1 MSIKSFLKSLGPG
14 LITGTADDDPSS
26 IATFAQAGAKFGLG
40 MLWTALYLIPLI
52 VVIQEICARVGL
64 LTGSGLAT
72 IIKKKYSKKIVLPL
86 VSLLLVANTINVGAD
101 IGAMAASAN
110 LMFPKISLNVFSIF
124 FTAFIIIA
132 IIMIPYK
139 RYIKILKYLT
149 LSILTYIVTSL
160 IVGGNWYQILIATI
174 VPHFEFT
181 ADFATMLVAILGTTI
196 SPYLFFW
203 QASEEA
209 EEEVVKHKI
218 KDIGKGKPRVS
229 KKEIKSMRTDT
240 MVGIGFAH
248 FITWAI
254 MITAAGS
261 LHNNGITEIQ
271 SAEQAAKSLEPLVK
285 SFPNAGEIAK
295 SIFAIGI
302 IGTGL
307 LSIPVLATSTAYGL
321 SDTFGWKQGLSKK
334 FGQAKAFY
342 LIIVICGIIGLGI
355 NFLGINPIKA
365 LVYASVINGVVS
377 VPIIFVIMKLS
388 NDKEILKENV
398 NGRLTNIIG
407 WMTFVIMAIAAV
419 IMFVTLGMYSS
430 IYFYLAT
437 C

>member
-40 MLWTALYLIPLI
+40 MLWTVIYLIPLI
-52 VVIQEICARVGL
+52 IVIQEICARIGL
-64 LTGSGLAT
+64 LTGSGLGT
-72 IIKKKYSKKIVLPL
+72 IIKKKYSRKIVLPL
-86 VSLLLVANTINVGAD
+86 ISLLLVANTINVGAD
-101 IGAMAASAN
+101 IGAMAASAS
-110 LMFPKISLNVFSIF
+110 LMFPQISLNIFSIF

-149 LSILTYIVTSL
+149 LSLLTYIVTAI

-174 VPHFEFT
+174 VPHIEFT
-181 ADFATMLVAILGTTI
+181 TDFATMLVAILGTTI

-209 EEEVVKHKI
+209 EEEVVNHKI
-218 KDIGKGKPRVS
+218 KEIGKGKPEVS
-229 KKEIKSMRTDT
+229 KKEIKSMGTDT

-254 MITAAGS
+254 IITTAGS
-261 LHNNGITEIQ
+261 LHNNGITDIQ

-285 SFPNAGEIAK
+285 SFPNSGEIAK

-342 LIIVICGIIGLGI
+342 LIITICGIIGLGM
-355 NFLGINPIKA
+355 NFLGINPITA
-365 LVYASVINGVVS
+365 LVYAAVINGVVS
-377 VPIIFVIMKLS
+377 VPIIFVVMKLS
-388 NDKEILKENV
+388 NDKEILKENT

-407 WMTFVIMAIAAV
+407 WATFVIMAVATI
-419 IMFVTLGMYSS
+419 IMFITFG
-430 IYFYLAT
+430 I
-437 C
+437 

>member
-1 MSIKSFLKSLGPG
+1 M
-14 LITGTADDDPSS
+14 
-26 IATFAQAGAKFGLG
+26 
-40 MLWTALYLIPLI
+40 
-52 VVIQEICARVGL
+52 
-64 LTGSGLAT
+64 
-72 IIKKKYSKKIVLPL
+72 
-86 VSLLLVANTINVGAD
+86 
-101 IGAMAASAN
+101 
-110 LMFPKISLNVFSIF
+110 
-124 FTAFIIIA
+124 
-132 IIMIPYK
+132 
-139 RYIKILKYLT
+139 T
-149 LSILTYIVTSL
+149 LSLLTYIVTAI

-174 VPHFEFT
+174 VPHIEFT

-209 EEEVVKHKI
+209 EEEVVNHKI
-218 KDIGKGKPRVS
+218 KEIGKGKPEVS
-229 KKEIKSMRTDT
+229 KKEIKSMGTDT

-248 FITWAI
+248 LITWAI
-254 MITAAGS
+254 IITTAGS
-261 LHNNGITEIQ
+261 LHNNGITDIL

-285 SFPNAGEIAK
+285 SFPNSGEISK

-342 LIIVICGIIGLGI
+342 LVIIICGIIGLGM
-355 NFLGINPIKA
+355 NFLGINPITA

-377 VPIIFVIMKLS
+377 VPIILVVMKLS
-388 NDKEILKENV
+388 NDKEILKENT

-407 WMTFVIMAIAAV
+407 WTTFGIMTIATI
-419 IMFVTLGMYSS
+419 IMFVT
-430 IYFYLAT
+430 FVT
-437 C
+437 

>member
-40 MLWTALYLIPLI
+40 MLWTVIYLIPLI
-52 VVIQEICARVGL
+52 IVIQEICARIGL
-64 LTGSGLAT
+64 LTGSGLGT

-86 VSLLLVANTINVGAD
+86 IFLLLVANTINVGAD

-110 LMFPKISLNVFSIF
+110 LMFPQISLNIFSIF

-149 LSILTYIVTSL
+149 LSLLTYIVTAI

-174 VPHFEFT
+174 VPHIEFT
-181 ADFATMLVAILGTTI
+181 TDFATMLVAILGTTI

-209 EEEVVKHKI
+209 EEEVVNHKI
-218 KDIGKGKPRVS
+218 KEIGKGKPEVS
-229 KKEIKSMRTDT
+229 KKEIKSMGTDT

-254 MITAAGS
+254 IITTAGS
-261 LHNNGITEIQ
+261 LHNNGITDIQ

-285 SFPNAGEIAK
+285 SFPNSGEISK

-342 LIIVICGIIGLGI
+342 LVIIICGIIGLGM
-355 NFLGINPIKA
+355 NFLGINPITA
-365 LVYASVINGVVS
+365 LVYAAVINGVVS
-377 VPIIFVIMKLS
+377 VPIIFVVMKLS
-388 NDKEILKENV
+388 NDKEILKENT

-407 WMTFVIMAIAAV
+407 WTTFGIMTIATI
-419 IMFVTLGMYSS
+419 IMFVT
-430 IYFYLAT
+430 FVT
-437 C
+437 

>member
-40 MLWTALYLIPLI
+40 MLWTVIYLIPLI
-52 VVIQEICARVGL
+52 VVIQEICARIGL
-64 LTGSGLAT
+64 LTGSGLGT

-86 VSLLLVANTINVGAD
+86 IFLLLVANTINVGAD
-101 IGAMAASAN
+101 IGAMAASAS
-110 LMFPKISLNVFSIF
+110 LMFPQISLNIFSIF

-132 IIMIPYK
+132 IILIPYK
-139 RYIKILKYLT
+139 KYIKILKYLT
-149 LSILTYIVTSL
+149 LSLLTYIVTAI

-174 VPHFEFT
+174 VPHIEFT

-209 EEEVVKHKI
+209 EEEVVNHKI
-218 KDIGKGKPRVS
+218 KEIGKGKPEVS
-229 KKEIKSMRTDT
+229 KKEIKSMGTDT

-254 MITAAGS
+254 IITTAGS
-261 LHNNGITEIQ
+261 LHNNGITDIQ

-285 SFPNAGEIAK
+285 SFPNSGEISK

-342 LIIVICGIIGLGI
+342 LVIIICGIIGLGM
-355 NFLGINPIKA
+355 NFLGINPITA

-377 VPIIFVIMKLS
+377 VPIIFVVMKLS
-388 NDKEILKENV
+388 NDKEILKENT

-407 WMTFVIMAIAAV
+407 WTTFGIMAIATI
-419 IMFVTLGMYSS
+419 IMFVT
-430 IYFYLAT
+430 FVT
-437 C
+437 

>member
-1 MSIKSFLKSLGPG
+1 M
-14 LITGTADDDPSS
+14 
-26 IATFAQAGAKFGLG
+26 
-40 MLWTALYLIPLI
+40 
-52 VVIQEICARVGL
+52 
-64 LTGSGLAT
+64 
-72 IIKKKYSKKIVLPL
+72 
-86 VSLLLVANTINVGAD
+86 
-101 IGAMAASAN
+101 
-110 LMFPKISLNVFSIF
+110 
-124 FTAFIIIA
+124 
-132 IIMIPYK
+132 
-139 RYIKILKYLT
+139 T
-149 LSILTYIVTSL
+149 LSLLTYIVTAI

-174 VPHFEFT
+174 VPHIEFT

-209 EEEVVKHKI
+209 EEEVVNHKI
-218 KDIGKGKPRVS
+218 KEIGKGKPEVS
-229 KKEIKSMRTDT
+229 KKEIKSMGTDT

-254 MITAAGS
+254 IITTAGS
-261 LHNNGITEIQ
+261 LHNNGITDIL

-285 SFPNAGEIAK
+285 SFPNSGEISK

-342 LIIVICGIIGLGI
+342 LVIIICGIIGLGM
-355 NFLGINPIKA
+355 NFLGINPITA

-377 VPIIFVIMKLS
+377 VPIIFVVMKLS
-388 NDKEILKENV
+388 NDKEILKENT

-407 WMTFVIMAIAAV
+407 WTTFGIMAIATI
-419 IMFVTLGMYSS
+419 IMFVT
-430 IYFYLAT
+430 FVT
-437 C
+437 

>member
-40 MLWTALYLIPLI
+40 MLWTVIYLIPLI
-52 VVIQEICARVGL
+52 IVIQEICARIGL
-64 LTGSGLAT
+64 LTGSGLGT
-72 IIKKKYSKKIVLPL
+72 IIKKKYSRKIVLPL
-86 VSLLLVANTINVGAD
+86 ISLLLVANAINVGAD
-101 IGAMAASAN
+101 IGAMAASAS
-110 LMFPKISLNVFSIF
+110 LMFPQISLNIFSIF

-149 LSILTYIVTSL
+149 LSLLTYIVTAL

-174 VPHFEFT
+174 VPHVEFT

-209 EEEVVKHKI
+209 EEEVVHHKI
-218 KDIGKGKPRVS
+218 KEIGKGKPKVS
-229 KKEIKSMRTDT
+229 KKEIKSMGTDT

-248 FITWAI
+248 LITWAI
-254 MITAAGS
+254 IVTTAGS
-261 LHNNGITEIQ
+261 LHDNGITEIQ
-271 SAEQAAKSLEPLVK
+271 SAEQAAKSLEPLVQ
-285 SFPNAGEIAK
+285 SFPNSGEIAK

-321 SDTFGWKQGLSKK
+321 SDTFGWKQGLSQK

-342 LIIVICGIIGLGI
+342 LVIIICGIIGLGM
-355 NFLGINPIKA
+355 NFLGINPITA

-377 VPIIFVIMKLS
+377 VPIIFVVMKLS
-388 NDKEILKENV
+388 NDKEILKDNT

-407 WMTFVIMAIAAV
+407 WATFVIMAIATIV
-419 IMFVTLGMYSS
+419 MFITFG
-430 IYFYLAT
+430 I
-437 C
+437 

>member
-149 LSILTYIVTSL
+149 LSLLTYIVTAL
-160 IVGGNWYQILIATI
+160 IVGGNWYQILISTI
-174 VPHFEFT
+174 VPHIEFT

-209 EEEVVKHKI
+209 EEEVANHKI
-218 KDIGKGKPRVS
+218 KEIGKGKPKVS
-229 KKEIKSMRTDT
+229 KKDIRSMGRDT

-254 MITAAGS
+254 IITTAGS

-388 NDKEILKENV
+388 NDKEILKENT

-407 WMTFVIMAIAAV
+407 WATFVIMAIATI
-419 IMFVTLGMYSS
+419 IMFITFG
-430 IYFYLAT
+430 I
-437 C
+437 

>member
-40 MLWTALYLIPLI
+40 MLWTMIYLIPLTI
-52 VVIQEICARVGL
+52 VIQEICARIGL
-64 LTGSGLAT
+64 LTGSGLGT

-86 VSLLLVANTINVGAD
+86 IFLLLVANTINVGAD
-101 IGAMAASAN
+101 IGAMAASAS
-110 LMFPKISLNVFSIF
+110 LMFPQISLNIFSIF
-124 FTAFIIIA
+124 FTAFIVIA

-149 LSILTYIVTSL
+149 LSLLTYIVTAL
-160 IVGGNWYQILIATI
+160 IVGGDWYQILIATI
-174 VPHFEFT
+174 IPHIEFT

-209 EEEVVKHKI
+209 EEEVANHKI
-218 KDIGKGKPRVS
+218 KEIGKGKPEVS
-229 KKEIKSMRTDT
+229 KKEIKSMRADT

-254 MITAAGS
+254 IITTAGS
-261 LHNNGITEIQ
+261 LHDNGITDIQ

-285 SFPNAGEIAK
+285 SFPNSGEIAK

-307 LSIPVLATSTAYGL
+307 LSVPVLATSTAYGL

-342 LIIVICGIIGLGI
+342 LVIIICGIIGLGI
-355 NFLGINPIKA
+355 NFLGINPITA

-388 NDKEILKENV
+388 NDKEILKEKT
-398 NGRLTNIIG
+398 NGRLTNTIG
-407 WMTFVIMAIAAV
+407 WATFVIMAIATI
-419 IMFVTLGMYSS
+419 IMFITFGL
-430 IYFYLAT
+430 
-437 C
+437 

>member
-40 MLWTALYLIPLI
+40 MLWTVIYLIPLI
-52 VVIQEICARVGL
+52 VVIQEICARIGL
-64 LTGSGLAT
+64 LTGSGLGT

-86 VSLLLVANTINVGAD
+86 IFLLLVANTINIGAD
-101 IGAMAASAN
+101 IGAMAASAS
-110 LMFPKISLNVFSIF
+110 LMFPQISLNIFSIF

-132 IIMIPYK
+132 IILIPYK
-139 RYIKILKYLT
+139 KYIKILKYLT
-149 LSILTYIVTSL
+149 LSLLTYIVTAI

-181 ADFATMLVAILGTTI
+181 SDFATMLVAILGTTI

-209 EEEVVKHKI
+209 EEEVVNHKI
-218 KDIGKGKPRVS
+218 KEIGKGKPEVS
-229 KKEIKSMRTDT
+229 KKEIKSMGTDT

-254 MITAAGS
+254 IITTAGS
-261 LHNNGITEIQ
+261 LHNNGITDIQ

-285 SFPNAGEIAK
+285 SFPNSGEIAK

-342 LIIVICGIIGLGI
+342 LVIIICGIIGLGM
-355 NFLGINPIKA
+355 NFLGINPITA

-377 VPIIFVIMKLS
+377 VPIIFVVMKLS
-388 NDKEILKENV
+388 NDKEILKENT

-407 WMTFVIMAIAAV
+407 WATFVIMAVATI
-419 IMFVTLGMYSS
+419 IMS
-430 IYFYLAT
+430 ITFGI
-437 C
+437 

>member
-40 MLWTALYLIPLI
+40 LLWTVIYLIPLI
-52 VVIQEICARVGL
+52 VVIQEICARMGL
-64 LTGSGLAT
+64 LTGSGLGT

-86 VSLLLVANTINVGAD
+86 IFLLLVANTINVGAD
-101 IGAMAASAN
+101 IGAMAASAS
-110 LMFPKISLNVFSIF
+110 LMFPQISLNIFSIF

-139 RYIKILKYLT
+139 KYIKILKYLT
-149 LSILTYIVTSL
+149 LSLLTYIVTAI

-174 VPHFEFT
+174 VPHIEFT
-181 ADFATMLVAILGTTI
+181 TDFATMLVAILGTTI

-209 EEEVVKHKI
+209 EEEVVNHKI
-218 KDIGKGKPRVS
+218 KEIGKGKPEVS

-254 MITAAGS
+254 IITTAGS
-261 LHNNGITEIQ
+261 LHNNGITDIQ

-285 SFPNAGEIAK
+285 SFPNSGEISK

-342 LIIVICGIIGLGI
+342 LIIIICGIIGLGM
-355 NFLGINPIKA
+355 NFLGINPITA

-377 VPIIFVIMKLS
+377 VPIIFVVMKLS
-388 NDKEILKENV
+388 NDKEILKENT

-407 WMTFVIMAIAAV
+407 WTTFVIMAIATI
-419 IMFVTLGMYSS
+419 IMFITFG
-430 IYFYLAT
+430 T
-437 C
+437 

>member
-40 MLWTALYLIPLI
+40 MLWTVIYLIPLI
-52 VVIQEICARVGL
+52 IVIQEICARIGL
-64 LTGSGLAT
+64 LTGSGLGT

-86 VSLLLVANTINVGAD
+86 ISLLLVANAINVGAD
-101 IGAMAASAN
+101 IGAMAASAS
-110 LMFPKISLNVFSIF
+110 LMFPQISLNIFSIF

-149 LSILTYIVTSL
+149 LSLLTYIVTAL

-174 VPHFEFT
+174 VPHVEFT

-209 EEEVVKHKI
+209 EEEVVHHKI
-218 KDIGKGKPRVS
+218 KEIGKGKPKVS
-229 KKEIKSMRTDT
+229 KKEIKSMGTDT

-248 FITWAI
+248 LITWAI
-254 MITAAGS
+254 IVTTAGS
-261 LHNNGITEIQ
+261 LHDNGITEIQ
-271 SAEQAAKSLEPLVK
+271 SAEQAAKSLEPLVQ
-285 SFPNAGEIAK
+285 SFPNSGEIAK

-321 SDTFGWKQGLSKK
+321 SDTFGWKQGLSQK

-342 LIIVICGIIGLGI
+342 LVIIICGIIGLGM
-355 NFLGINPIKA
+355 NFLGINPITA

-377 VPIIFVIMKLS
+377 VPIIFVVMKLS
-388 NDKEILKENV
+388 NDKEILKENT

-407 WMTFVIMAIAAV
+407 WTTFVIMSISTI
-419 IMFVTLGMYSS
+419 IMFITFG
-430 IYFYLAT
+430 I
-437 C
+437 

>member
-40 MLWTALYLIPLI
+40 MLWTVIYLIPLI
-52 VVIQEICARVGL
+52 IVIQEICARIGL
-64 LTGSGLAT
+64 LTGSGLGT
-72 IIKKKYSKKIVLPL
+72 IIKKKYSRKIVLPL
-86 VSLLLVANTINVGAD
+86 ISLLLVANAINVGAD
-101 IGAMAASAN
+101 IGAMAASAS
-110 LMFPKISLNVFSIF
+110 LMFPQISLNIFSIF

-149 LSILTYIVTSL
+149 LSLLTYIVTAI

-174 VPHFEFT
+174 VPHIEFT

-209 EEEVVKHKI
+209 EEEVVHHKI
-218 KDIGKGKPRVS
+218 KEIGKGKPKVS
-229 KKEIKSMRTDT
+229 KKEIKSMGTDT

-248 FITWAI
+248 LITWAI
-254 MITAAGS
+254 IVTTAGS
-261 LHNNGITEIQ
+261 LHDNGITEIQ
-271 SAEQAAKSLEPLVK
+271 SAEQAAKSLEPLVQ
-285 SFPNAGEIAK
+285 SFPNSGEIAK

-321 SDTFGWKQGLSKK
+321 SDTFGWKQGLSQK

-342 LIIVICGIIGLGI
+342 LVIIICGIIGLGM
-355 NFLGINPIKA
+355 NFLGINPITA

-377 VPIIFVIMKLS
+377 VPIIFVVMKLS
-388 NDKEILKENV
+388 NDKEILKENT

-407 WMTFVIMAIAAV
+407 WTTFVIMSISTI
-419 IMFVTLGMYSS
+419 IMFITFG
-430 IYFYLAT
+430 I
-437 C
+437 

>member
-40 MLWTALYLIPLI
+40 MLWTVIYLIPLI
-52 VVIQEICARVGL
+52 VVIQEICARIGL
-64 LTGSGLAT
+64 LTGSGLGT

-86 VSLLLVANTINVGAD
+86 IFLLLVANTINVGAD

-110 LMFPKISLNVFSIF
+110 LMFPQISLNIFSIF

-139 RYIKILKYLT
+139 KYIKILKYLT
-149 LSILTYIVTSL
+149 LSLLTYIVTAI

-174 VPHFEFT
+174 VPHIEFT

-209 EEEVVKHKI
+209 EEEVVNHKI
-218 KDIGKGKPRVS
+218 KEIGKGKPEVS
-229 KKEIKSMRTDT
+229 KKEIKSMGTDT

-254 MITAAGS
+254 IITTAGS
-261 LHNNGITEIQ
+261 LHNNGITDIQ

-285 SFPNAGEIAK
+285 SFPNSGEISK

-342 LIIVICGIIGLGI
+342 LIIIICGIIGLGM
-355 NFLGINPIKA
+355 NFLGINPITA

-377 VPIIFVIMKLS
+377 VPIIFVVMKLS
-388 NDKEILKENV
+388 NDKEILKENT

-407 WMTFVIMAIAAV
+407 WATFVIMAIATI
-419 IMFVTLGMYSS
+419 IMFITFVT
-430 IYFYLAT
+430 
-437 C
+437 

>member
-40 MLWTALYLIPLI
+40 LLWTAIYLIPLI
-52 VVIQEICARVGL
+52 VVIQEICARIGL
-64 LTGSGLAT
+64 LTGSGLGT

-86 VSLLLVANTINVGAD
+86 ISLLLVANTINVGAD

-110 LMFPKISLNVFSIF
+110 LMFPQISLNIFSIF

-149 LSILTYIVTSL
+149 LSLLTYIVTAI

-181 ADFATMLVAILGTTI
+181 SDFATMLVAILGTTI

-209 EEEVVKHKI
+209 EEEVVNHKI
-218 KDIGKGKPRVS
+218 KEIGKGKPEVS
-229 KKEIKSMRTDT
+229 KKEIKSMRADT

-254 MITAAGS
+254 IITTAGS
-261 LHNNGITEIQ
+261 LHNNGITDIQ

-285 SFPNAGEIAK
+285 SFPNSGEISK

-342 LIIVICGIIGLGI
+342 LIITICGIIGLGM
-355 NFLGINPIKA
+355 NFLGINPITA

-377 VPIIFVIMKLS
+377 VPIIFVVMKLS
-388 NDKEILKENV
+388 NDKEILKENT

-407 WMTFVIMAIAAV
+407 WITFVIMAVATI
-419 IMFVTLGMYSS
+419 IMFITFG
-430 IYFYLAT
+430 I
-437 C
+437 

>member
-40 MLWTALYLIPLI
+40 MLWTVIYLIPLI
-52 VVIQEICARVGL
+52 IVIQEICARIGL
-64 LTGSGLAT
+64 LTGSGLGT

-86 VSLLLVANTINVGAD
+86 IFLLLVANTINVGAD
-101 IGAMAASAN
+101 IGAMAASAS
-110 LMFPKISLNVFSIF
+110 LMFPQISLNIFSIF
-124 FTAFIIIA
+124 FTAFIVIA

-149 LSILTYIVTSL
+149 LSLLTYIVTAL
-160 IVGGNWYQILIATI
+160 IVGGDWYQILIATI
-174 VPHFEFT
+174 IPHIEFT

-209 EEEVVKHKI
+209 EEEVANHKI
-218 KDIGKGKPRVS
+218 KEIGKGKPEVS
-229 KKEIKSMRTDT
+229 KKEIKSMRADT

-254 MITAAGS
+254 IITTAGS
-261 LHNNGITEIQ
+261 LHDNGITDIQ

-285 SFPNAGEIAK
+285 SFPNSGEIAK

-342 LIIVICGIIGLGI
+342 LVIIICGIIGLGI
-355 NFLGINPIKA
+355 NFLGINPITA

-377 VPIIFVIMKLS
+377 IPIIFVVMKLS
-388 NDKEILKENV
+388 NDKEILKEKT
-398 NGRLTNIIG
+398 NGRLTNTIG
-407 WMTFVIMAIAAV
+407 WATFVIMAIATI
-419 IMFVTLGMYSS
+419 IMFITFGL
-430 IYFYLAT
+430 
-437 C
+437 